1 MGNNGDD
8 RATESGEEEQAEKVD
23 AVAIEAIRQALL
35 ETTLK
40 IGKRGDDDASK
51 ICGNAPS
58 FMRLSQ
64 GNDTV
69 KEVVLYLHGDYHHD
83 YKILRVLGK
92 SFGNLRA
99 LRVVTIYSHRFVCR
113 NEGDDDLADY
123 RVAESLYWQAF
134 TGALG
139 RVRHPIEFRLEG
151 NYCDCIEDFAVA
163 IQGVSTI
170 QSFHFGENTVL
181 RESADILMSAL
192 ASLPSLESV
201 TLGGGG
207 LLLL

>member
-1 MGNNGDD
+1 MDD
-8 RATESGEEEQAEKVD
+8 RAAESGEEEQKEKVD
-23 AVAIEAIRQALL
+23 AVAMEATRQALL
-35 ETTLK
+35 ITTLE
-40 IGKRGDDDASK
+40 IGFGVGVGMFANDD
-51 ICGNAPS
+51 S
-58 FMRLSQ
+58 FAELSQ